1 MPHAEQQLQEASESV
16 ASELEAAKQEAS
28 ALVSQ
33 AHTRA
38 NQIIDEAKA
47 QAKVEADRI
56 VQGAQDA
63 IDQEVNQAR
72 EALERVSELAVQAE
86 QILKTSVDRML
97 KPCFKSL
104 RTAVSEA
111 SMAEAELAAIAR
123 PYARAAFS
131 VALEQDALTDWSG
144 MLALLRGQR
153 RTRVLQR
160 I

>member
-1 MPHAEQQLQEASESV
+1 MSINLTMIAQSLAFAIFVLFCMRYVWPPLTGAMRARQKSISDGLENAARAEQHLQEASESV

-47 QAKVEADRI
+47 QAKIEADRI

-72 EALERVSELAVQAE
+72 EALRERVSELAVQGAE
-86 QILKTSVDRML
+86 QILKTSVDRGAHEAML
-97 KPCFKSL
+97 QKL
-104 RTAVSEA
+104 AN
-111 SMAEAELAAIAR
+111 EL
-123 PYARAAFS
+123 
-131 VALEQDALTDWSG
+131 
-144 MLALLRGQR
+144 
-153 RTRVLQR
+153 
-160 I
+160 

>member
-1 MPHAEQQLQEASESV
+1 MSINLTMIGQGLAFAFFVLFCMKFVWPPLINAMRERQKSISDGLENAARAEQQLQEASESV
-16 ASELEAAKQEAS
+16 ASELEAAKKEAS

-72 EALERVSELAVQAE
+72 ESLRERVSELAVQGAE
-86 QILKTSVDRML
+86 QILKASVDRNAHEAML
-97 KPCFKSL
+97 QKL
-104 RTAVSEA
+104 AN
-111 SMAEAELAAIAR
+111 EL
-123 PYARAAFS
+123 
-131 VALEQDALTDWSG
+131 
-144 MLALLRGQR
+144 
-153 RTRVLQR
+153 
-160 I
+160 

>member
-1 MPHAEQQLQEASESV
+1 MSINLTLAVQTVAFIIFVLFCMKFVWPPLISAMRTRQKSIADGLENAARAEQQLQEASESV
-16 ASELEAAKQEAS
+16 ASELETAKKEAS

-72 EALERVSELAVQAE
+72 EALRERVSELAVQGAE
-86 QILKTSVDRML
+86 QILKASVDRSAHEAML
-97 KPCFKSL
+97 QKL
-104 RTAVSEA
+104 AN
-111 SMAEAELAAIAR
+111 EL
-123 PYARAAFS
+123 
-131 VALEQDALTDWSG
+131 
-144 MLALLRGQR
+144 
-153 RTRVLQR
+153 
-160 I
+160 

>member
-1 MPHAEQQLQEASESV
+1 MSINLTMDRAVFGLRYFCVVLHEICLATIDWCDASAAKSISDGLENAARAEQQLQEASESV

-38 NQIIDEAKA
+38 NQIIDDAKA

-72 EALERVSELAVQAE
+72 EALRERVSELAVQGAE
-86 QILKTSVDRML
+86 QILKTSVDRSAHEAML
-97 KPCFKSL
+97 QKL
-104 RTAVSEA
+104 AN
-111 SMAEAELAAIAR
+111 EL
-123 PYARAAFS
+123 
-131 VALEQDALTDWSG
+131 
-144 MLALLRGQR
+144 
-153 RTRVLQR
+153 
-160 I
+160 

>member
-1 MPHAEQQLQEASESV
+1 MSINLTMIAQSLAFAIFVLFCMRYVWPPLTGAMRARQKSISDGLENAARAEQHLQEASESV

-47 QAKVEADRI
+47 QAKGEADRI

-72 EALERVSELAVQAE
+72 EALRERVSELAVQGAE
-86 QILKTSVDRML
+86 QILKTSVDRSAHEAML
-97 KPCFKSL
+97 QKL
-104 RTAVSEA
+104 AN
-111 SMAEAELAAIAR
+111 EL
-123 PYARAAFS
+123 
-131 VALEQDALTDWSG
+131 
-144 MLALLRGQR
+144 
-153 RTRVLQR
+153 
-160 I
+160 